1 MYKFGTKV
9 LCRIEAYVDGQKRN
23 GTGFFL
29 EIDKKYNLPFKKAL
43 FTCYHVLP
51 EKYFNQNNFLE
62 LKYNKTI
69 KKIDIE
75 DCQVFFEET
84 DLKKFIANKG
94 KRKIISNKEYDYT
107 CIELLDTDNIFDSSN
122 IQLFQTFYNYESI
135 SKEIAI
141 LHYPKW
147 EDLSFSLGQIIKYD
161 NNLPYFLHTASTE
174 KGSSGAPIIN
184 RNQINKIIGIHFGG
198 TKNRK
203 ANMAYPIGEIL
214 KNIRK
219 NIYNKNALRNKILT
233 LNEHKDIITNIFLIN
248 NEKFC
253 SCSYDRTLIIYNLNN
268 FEIET
273 KIENDSPI
281 IYSNMLSYN
290 SIALCLSNSLVKI
303 YKENYNFYQFFK
315 KSNSEYGLICTLS
328 EHKNAVCQILEINP
342 QTIVSLSIDRT
353 MIVWNRKRYYLSE
366 EFICS
371 KVILVNENEDCPTN
385 ALKINEKELVTCGFK
400 NNYIQFWDIQSFTN
414 KSNIYNIAGN
424 QNRNSM
430 VMINNI
436 TLLIGGQ
443 DSDIYIIDT
452 FKYQLISHIIKYN
465 RGVTAVTKLLNGN
478 ILIGCNDEDNKYSLF
493 EYKYEEKDLI
503 EVNSQKEA
511 HSEIITGLI
520 GIDGEIISCSLDKT
534 INVWA

>member
-1 MYKFGTKV
+1 
-9 LCRIEAYVDGQKRN
+9 
-23 GTGFFL
+23 
-29 EIDKKYNLPFKKAL
+29 
-43 FTCYHVLP
+43 
-51 EKYFNQNNFLE
+51 
-62 LKYNKTI
+62 
-69 KKIDIE
+69 
-75 DCQVFFEET
+75 
-84 DLKKFIANKG
+84 
-94 KRKIISNKEYDYT
+94 
-107 CIELLDTDNIFDSSN
+107 
-122 IQLFQTFYNYESI
+122 
-135 SKEIAI
+135 
-141 LHYPKW
+141 
-147 EDLSFSLGQIIKYD
+147 
-161 NNLPYFLHTASTE
+161 
-174 KGSSGAPIIN
+174 
-184 RNQINKIIGIHFGG
+184 
-198 TKNRK
+198 
-203 ANMAYPIGEIL
+203 
-214 KNIRK
+214 
-219 NIYNKNALRNKILT
+219 
-233 LNEHKDIITNIFLIN
+233 
-248 NEKFC
+248 
-253 SCSYDRTLIIYNLNN
+253 
-268 FEIET
+268 
-273 KIENDSPI
+273 
-281 IYSNMLSYN
+281 
-290 SIALCLSNSLVKI
+290 
-303 YKENYNFYQFFK
+303 
-315 KSNSEYGLICTLS
+315 
-328 EHKNAVCQILEINP
+328 
-342 QTIVSLSIDRT
+342 

>member
-1 MYKFGTKV
+1 MPTLENYYNIEEVKGNDNNSFKTYMARKDFIIKELKFNSTQNKQQILDFLEDIREECNIYEIKIQNDSIFAVLENSQNNFDQKYNERIINEFQEECIIEGCGEYSKLDEIQNMYKFGTKV

-62 LKYNKTI
+62 IKYNKTI

-75 DCQVFFEET
+75 DCQLFFEET

-141 LHYPKW
+141 LHYPKG

-290 SIALCLSNSLVKI
+290 S
-303 YKENYNFYQFFK
+303 
-315 KSNSEYGLICTLS
+315 
-328 EHKNAVCQILEINP
+328 
-342 QTIVSLSIDRT
+342 
-353 MIVWNRKRYYLSE
+353 
-366 EFICS
+366 
-371 KVILVNENEDCPTN
+371 
-385 ALKINEKELVTCGFK
+385 
-400 NNYIQFWDIQSFTN
+400 
-414 KSNIYNIAGN
+414 
-424 QNRNSM
+424 
-430 VMINNI
+430 
-436 TLLIGGQ
+436 
-443 DSDIYIIDT
+443 
-452 FKYQLISHIIKYN
+452 
-465 RGVTAVTKLLNGN
+465 
-478 ILIGCNDEDNKYSLF
+478 
-493 EYKYEEKDLI
+493 
-503 EVNSQKEA
+503 
-511 HSEIITGLI
+511 
-520 GIDGEIISCSLDKT
+520 
-534 INVWA
+534 